1 MFILA
6 FLFVIGILIFF
17 HELGHFAIAKWQ
29 GVRVEKFALGFGK
42 KLIGFT
48 RGETEYLIC
57 ALPLG
62 GYVKMYGEGKEQ
74 NIVIDKIKDGSNAHK
89 KGFKSGDRI
98 VKVGEVD
105 LKTISNWS
113 QLLFKLR
120 SLTNKTHLIELARD
134 GNTIEINS
142 SVEDLEGITG
152 YTQKEYQRSFVNK
165 SILSRF
171 MIVIAGPAMN
181 FILPFFFLP
190 IAFLIGIQVPA
201 YIEKTPIVD
210 YVSPGSSAD
219 EAGFKVNDEI
229 ISINGREIKDWRETI
244 IAFQSNLDSTV
255 NVEVK
260 RNNGLK
266 NLNLKITTVEEG
278 IVSVG
283 LSNPLPAKIGS
294 VNPGFPAQKAGIQQG
309 DLILKINNEEIP
321 NWMVM
326 SEVIREK
333 ANEKINITVDRQ
345 GKILEFQVI
354 PEISPQ
360 TNQGIIGVTLYKD
373 EITKKYG
380 IIESITKGIAEA
392 VNMIVEITV
401 VFFGFL
407 FNLLT
412 GQVTLGTA
420 GKSLAGPLFIAKI
433 SGTAAQIGFGQ
444 LLQFTSLISINLALI
459 NLLPIP
465 VLDGGHILFLF
476 IEKIKGRTLGDKTM
490 EFIQRIGFSFLILIM
505 VLAVYND
512 FLRLKGDIFT
522 WLSKLVEVF

>member
-74 NIVIDKIKDGSNAHK
+74 NIVIDKIKDGSNAYK
-89 KGFKSGDRI
+89 KDFKSGDRI
-98 VKVGEVD
+98 VKAGEVD
-105 LKTISNWS
+105 LNAISNWS
-113 QLLFKLR
+113 QLLFKLKG
-120 SLTNKTHLIELARD
+120 LTNKTHLIELARD

-142 SVEDLEGITG
+142 SVEDLDGITG

-210 YVSPGSSAD
+210 YVSPGSSAA
-219 EAGFKVNDEI
+219 EAGFKVNDKI
-229 ISINGREIKDWRETI
+229 ISINGRKINNWRETI
-244 IAFQSNLDSTV
+244 IVFQSNTDSTV

-260 RNNGLK
+260 RDNDLK
-266 NLNLKITTVEEG
+266 NIKLKITNVEDV

-283 LSNPLPAKIGS
+283 
-294 VNPGFPAQKAGIQQG
+294 
-309 DLILKINNEEIP
+309 
-321 NWMVM
+321 
-326 SEVIREK
+326 
-333 ANEKINITVDRQ
+333 
-345 GKILEFQVI
+345 
-354 PEISPQ
+354 
-360 TNQGIIGVTLYKD
+360 
-373 EITKKYG
+373 
-380 IIESITKGIAEA
+380 
-392 VNMIVEITV
+392 
-401 VFFGFL
+401 
-407 FNLLT
+407 
-412 GQVTLGTA
+412 
-420 GKSLAGPLFIAKI
+420 
-433 SGTAAQIGFGQ
+433 
-444 LLQFTSLISINLALI
+444 TS
-459 NLLPIP
+459 
-465 VLDGGHILFLF
+465 
-476 IEKIKGRTLGDKTM
+476 KT
-490 EFIQRIGFSFLILIM
+490 
-505 VLAVYND
+505 
-512 FLRLKGDIFT
+512 
-522 WLSKLVEVF
+522 